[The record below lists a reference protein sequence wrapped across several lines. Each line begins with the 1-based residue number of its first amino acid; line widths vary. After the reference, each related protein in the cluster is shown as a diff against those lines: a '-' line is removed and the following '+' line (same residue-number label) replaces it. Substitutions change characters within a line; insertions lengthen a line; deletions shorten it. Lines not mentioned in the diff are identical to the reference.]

1 MIDQILIDLKEGVKK
16 GITYSKE
23 SLTRAEGQ
31 FESLQVTDI
40 EKSDFLAQFLAND
53 QVKNEAI
60 KVVQNEILP
69 RFKTLQDYI
78 FGEYQNHLRKGP
90 GLVAMNN
97 LQGTEFYQGCLQ
109 SYTSLDNVDPADL
122 HQVNTLG
129 QKSSICPKIH
139 NWKISLF
146 TKFTISKSHF
156 SQKSQF

>member
-1 MIDQILIDLKEGVKK
+1 MVFFFRWDSDEDFLTNLARLNNVPTMIDQILIDLKEGVKK

-78 FGEYQNHLRKGP
+78 FGEYQNHLRNGP

-122 HQVNTLG
+122 HQVNKQL
-129 QKSSICPKIH
+129 
-139 NWKISLF
+139 NF
-146 TKFTISKSHF
+146 
-156 SQKSQF
+156 